1 MNDGMSGLCQAMADY
16 LSGCGAAAV
25 TAWSMT
31 PRQEN
36 GPVAVVTLR
45 GCRAESAGFQ
55 DYLGER
61 YNEQT
66 GLWEELF
73 GKKARITLGLD
84 LYAREKEDGYS
95 LRQAFDRLAEALILG
110 GPEGV
115 RVEEFSCGE
124 TAYDGESR
132 RLRKP
137 VEAVC
142 SVYLGA
148 AAGSGGEFNDFELR
162 GVVKP

>member
-1 MNDGMSGLCQAMADY
+1 MNGGIDGLCQAMADY
-16 LSGCGAAAV
+16 LTGRGVAAIA
-25 TAWSMT
+25 AWPMAL
-31 PRQEN
+31 RKEE

-61 YNEQT
+61 FDEEK

-73 GKKARITLGLD
+73 GKKASVTLGLD
-84 LYAREKEDGYS
+84 LYAREKEDGQS

-110 GPEGV
+110 GPEEV

-132 RLRKP
+132 RLKKP
-137 VEAVC
+137 VQAVC
-142 SVYLGA
+142 SVYLSA
-148 AAGSGGEFNDFELR
+148 AAPGGGEFVDFELR
-162 GVVKP
+162 GVVKQ